1 MLSYKTLIIEDNP
14 ADQQLLQTHLARL
27 PYINLRGTFASALE
41 AVPVLHKEAID
52 LLFLDVM
59 LPGMDGLTF
68 LASLHQPPRVILT
81 TVDPTYA
88 LTAYEAGVVDYLLKP
103 YTFERLL
110 KAMSRAIGLAE
121 RQLIETQLH
130 HQSSLY
136 VFLKTGREAVR
147 VATSD
152 ILYAEA
158 FGAFSKVYTPSAVL
172 VVSELLADLQQ
183 QLPAG
188 AFIRVHKSY
197 LVALDNITRISTR
210 YVTVH
215 EQQIPLGAT
224 YREQVEKALRN

>member
-14 ADQQLLQTHLARL
+14 ADQQLIQTYLARL
-27 PYINLRGTFASALE
+27 PYINLRGTFTFALE
-41 AVPVLHKEAID
+41 AVPVLHEEAID

-81 TVDPTYA
+81 TVDPAYTM
-88 LTAYEAGVVDYLLKP
+88 TAYEAGVVDYLLKP

-110 KAMSRAIGLAE
+110 KAVSRAIGLAE
-121 RQLIETQLH
+121 RQLTQARLQ
-130 HQSSLY
+130 HQPPSH

-147 VATSD
+147 VAISD

-172 VVSELLADLQQ
+172 VVSELLAELQQ

-197 LVALDNITRISTR
+197 LVALDNITRISAK
-210 YVTVH
+210 YVTVLDH
-215 EQQIPLGAT
+215 QIPLGAT
-224 YREQVEKALRN
+224 YREQVEKVLR